1 MSVPVLVPGRWVGI
15 DVSKA
20 HLDVALLPENTSF
33 RVSNDPDGWSNL
45 IARITDAS
53 PPTVVLEAT
62 GSYHGGVTLA
72 LAEAGMPP
80 AVMNPEQTHAFIRS
94 EGQRTKTDRT
104 DARLLARF
112 GHQKQPSPSPVLTQN
127 ARDLKE
133 LVACR
138 DDFTKL
144 LTMEKNRLHVATAR
158 TRSHHQAV
166 IDHLVAERRT
176 VDTEIAG
183 LIASDPELA
192 ARDRIVQSMPGIGI
206 VLGPVF
212 LAGLAEL
219 GQDHPKALASLAGV
233 APHIHQSGSRKERG
247 AIRGGRVTIRKALYQ
262 MAVTAVARNP
272 VMKVHFRQLL
282 LRMPYKVAII
292 ACARRMLGILN
303 AMVRDGIT
311 WQETKVGQGQFVPDA
326 A

>member
-1 MSVPVLVPGRWVGI
+1 MSGSIAFVGI

-20 HLDVALLPENTSF
+20 HLDVALLPADSTF
-33 RVSNDPDGWSNL
+33 RVANDDDGWADL
-45 IARITDAS
+45 IARIAGEA
-53 PPTVVLEAT
+53 PPCVVLEAT
-62 GSYHGGVTLA
+62 GSYHVGVTLA
-72 LAEAGMPP
+72 LAEAGMPA

-112 GHQKQPSPSPVLTQN
+112 GQQKQPFPSPVLTQN

-144 LTMEKNRLHVATAR
+144 LTMEKNRLHVATDR
-158 TRSHHQAV
+158 TRTHHQAV
-166 IDHLVAERRT
+166 VDYLTAERQA
-176 VDTEIAG
+176 VDREIAA
-183 LIASDPELA
+183 LIAADA
-192 ARDRIVQSMPGIGI
+192 ALTERHRIVRSAPGIGV
-206 VLGPVF
+206 VLGPVV

-219 GQDHPKALASLAGV
+219 GQDGAKNLASLAGV
-233 APHIHQSGSRKERG
+233 APHTRQSGAMRG
-247 AIRGGRVTIRKALYQ
+247 RSAIGGGRVTIRKALYQ
-262 MAVTAVARNP
+262 MAVTAVNHDPA
-272 VMKVHFRQLL
+272 MKAHCRQLR

-303 AMVRDGIT
+303 AMVREGLT
-311 WQETKVGQGQFVPDA
+311 WQQTMVGQGQFLPKEA
-326 A
+326 